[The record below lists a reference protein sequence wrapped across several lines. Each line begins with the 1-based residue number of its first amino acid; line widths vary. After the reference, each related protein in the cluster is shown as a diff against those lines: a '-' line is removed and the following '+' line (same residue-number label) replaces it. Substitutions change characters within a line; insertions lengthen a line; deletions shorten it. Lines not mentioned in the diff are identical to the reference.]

1 MMTYMLVHGLG
12 QNATSWQKVI
22 DYMKIDSEKI
32 VSPDLFQ
39 FIEAGKIDY
48 RNLYHN
54 FFDYC
59 ENQDG
64 SIDLG
69 GLSLGAILSLNYA
82 LDRPEK
88 VNSLILINTQYKM
101 PQFLLSVQ
109 NVIFQVL
116 PNSVFKKMGL
126 PKKDAIQLM
135 KSMKE
140 LDFSMRLSEI
150 SCKTL
155 ILCGEKDKPNRK
167 AAKQLSN
174 LIMDA
179 KLKFIQNAG
188 HEANVDNPEGMAK
201 IIKSFWVENT

>member
-1 MMTYMLVHGLG
+1 MTYMLVHGLG

-22 DYMKIDSEKI
+22 DSLKIDSEKI
-32 VSPDLFQ
+32 VSPDLFR
-39 FIEAGKIDY
+39 FIETGKMDY
-48 RNLYHN
+48 RNLYYN

-59 ENQDG
+59 ENEDG
-64 SIDLG
+64 PVDLG

-109 NVIFQVL
+109 SAIFQFF
-116 PNSVFKKMGL
+116 PNYVFEKMGL
-126 PKKDAIQLM
+126 SKKDAIQLM
-135 KSMKE
+135 KSMRK
-140 LDFSMRLSEI
+140 LDFSLRLSEI

-155 ILCGEKDKPNRK
+155 ILCGEKDKLNKK

-179 KLKFIQNAG
+179 KLEFIQNAG
-188 HEANVDNPEGMAK
+188 HEANSDNPEGTAQ
-201 IIKSFWVENT
+201 IIKNFWVENT

>member
-1 MMTYMLVHGLG
+1 MTYMLVHGLG
-12 QNATSWQKVI
+12 QNATSWRKVI

>member
-1 MMTYMLVHGLG
+1 MFVHGLG
-12 QNATSWQKVI
+12 QNATSWQKTI
-22 DYMKIDSEKI
+22 DYMKIDSGKI
-32 VSPDLFQ
+32 VSPDLFPLL
-39 FIEAGKIDY
+39 ETGKIDY
-48 RNLYHN
+48 NNLYYKFYN
-54 FFDYC
+54 YC
-59 ENQDG
+59 EDQD
-64 SIDLG
+64 SPIHFC

-109 NVIFQVL
+109 NAIFQVL
-116 PNSVFKKMGL
+116 PNSVFLTMGL

-140 LDFSMRLSEI
+140 LDFSKRLSEI
-150 SCKTL
+150 SCETL

-174 LIMDA
+174 QIMDA

-201 IIKSFWVENT
+201 IIKSFWV

>member
-1 MMTYMLVHGLG
+1 MTYMLVHGLG

>member
-1 MMTYMLVHGLG
+1 MTYMLVHGLG

-140 LDFSMRLSEI
+140 LDFSMRLSAI

-179 KLKFIQNAG
+179 KLKFIQSAG

>member
-1 MMTYMLVHGLG
+1 MTYMLVHGLG

-201 IIKSFWVENT
+201 IIKSFWV